1 MFAVQYCCW
10 LGMISPPDVQWRI
23 SMDVT
28 TWSRE
33 PEHHYLSQF
42 PAMTILICKVW
53 LSH

>member
-10 LGMISPPDVQWRI
+10 LGMTSPPDVHWRI

-33 PEHHYLSQF
+33 PEHHYL
-42 PAMTILICKVW
+42 
-53 LSH
+53 LSIAISSYDDSHL